1 MGISISI
8 MNMYKI
14 VDVREFERN
23 FFFNIEAWCNILII
37 ERRKKLK
44 ILTNH
49 DKLVV
54 VDDSMEY
61 IDWVVD
67 FLFLFLFFGQSS
79 ESTIL
84 IAN

>member
-1 MGISISI
+1 MDIFISI

-14 VDVREFERN
+14 VDVSEFERI
-23 FFFNIEAWCNILII
+23 FFNIEAWFNIWII

-49 DKLVV
+49 DKLVG

-67 FLFLFLFFGQSS
+67 FFFFLDKAVKVQY
-79 ESTIL
+79 
-84 IAN
+84 

>member
-1 MGISISI
+1 MDISISI

-14 VDVREFERN
+14 VDVSEFERI
-23 FFFNIEAWCNILII
+23 FFNIVAWFNILII

-54 VDDSMEY
+54 VNDSMEY

-67 FLFLFLFFGQSS
+67 FFFFFGQSS